1 MYSKARWKDSIMS
14 ADVCKKEVDHTTNVL
29 LADVGNSRIKL
40 ALVSAV
46 SQGMPLLERRYELDS
61 RDFSYDDFESWLMAV
76 VSPSTIIYI
85 ASVCDTAAAQL
96 ETAISSING
105 TRQIRVQL
113 HRVHFSDLPLKVK
126 TEQPERVGIDR
137 LAAATAAS
145 HLVSSDNGCIIID
158 CGTAATVDMVGSDRQ
173 FLGGA
178 ILPGPALLAR
188 SLADGTSLLPEVS
201 SLGHASPPPMP
212 GRSTNNAIAAG
223 VGFGIRGAVCRLV
236 DEARRELGSEA
247 DIFLTGGWRG
257 IVRGEFLNAREFP
270 DLVLSGIGIAAMR
283 ISGL

>member
-1 MYSKARWKDSIMS
+1 MS
-14 ADVCKKEVDHTTNVL
+14 ADVSEEGASRTNKVL
-29 LADVGNSRIKL
+29 LADVGNSRTKL
-40 ALVSAV
+40 ALLSGV
-46 SQGMPLLERRYELDS
+46 SQGMPLLERRYDLDS
-61 RDFSYDDFESWLMAV
+61 HDFNSDDFENWLRAAV
-76 VSPSTIIYI
+76 PASATFFI
-85 ASVCDTAAAQL
+85 ASVYDTAAAQL
-96 ETAISSING
+96 ETAISAVSA
-105 TRQIRVQL
+105 THHLLVQRQ
-113 HRVHFSDLPLKVK
+113 RVHFSDFPLGVK
-126 TEQPERVGIDR
+126 TDQPDRVGIDR

-145 HLVSSDNGCIIID
+145 HLVSSKNGCIVID
-158 CGTAATVDMVGSDRQ
+158 CGTAASVDMVASDRQ

-223 VGFGIRGAVCRLV
+223 IAFGIRGAVCRLV

-257 IVRGEFLNAREFP
+257 IVRGEFSNVREFP

>member
-1 MYSKARWKDSIMS
+1 
-14 ADVCKKEVDHTTNVL
+14 
-29 LADVGNSRIKL
+29 
-40 ALVSAV
+40 
-46 SQGMPLLERRYELDS
+46 MPLLERRYELDS

-76 VSPSTIIYI
+76 VSPSTTFYI
-85 ASVCDTAAAQL
+85 SSVCDTAAAQL
-96 ETAISSING
+96 ETAITSING
-105 TRQIRVQL
+105 TRQLLVQL
-113 HRVHFSDLPLKVK
+113 HRVHFSDLPLSVK
-126 TEQPERVGIDR
+126 AEQPDRVGIDR

-145 HLVSSDNGCIIID
+145 HLVSSNKGCIIID
-158 CGTAATVDMVGSDRQ
+158 CGTAATVDMVASDGQ

-188 SLADGTSLLPEVS
+188 CLADGTSLLPEVS

-257 IVRGEFLNAREFP
+257 IVRGEFSNVREFP